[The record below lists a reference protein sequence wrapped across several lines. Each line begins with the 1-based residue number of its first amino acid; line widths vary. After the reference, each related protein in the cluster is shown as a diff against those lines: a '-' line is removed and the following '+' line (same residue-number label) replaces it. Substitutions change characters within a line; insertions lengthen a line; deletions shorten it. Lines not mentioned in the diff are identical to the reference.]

1 MPFAPCL
8 EWGTDSAATSVAFS
22 SASEPMRG
30 LGAPL
35 RTARPTPE
43 RPRSSRV
50 PDWTRPSFASVSM
63 PSAVRMTT
71 SALLPSAISLR
82 SACVAWNST
91 RRPGAADSSTPFMA
105 RVLRTARSLKAAFDG
120 EVDVIGASI
129 DVAEELRL
137 AEGARAVR
145 DAHADVSIAR
155 HAHVE
160 AGIEVVEKL
169 PVAAAAPALVVQLH
183 LRDLLRVGEA
193 APHAEAR
200 VQAPA

>member
-1 MPFAPCL
+1 MPLAPCL
-8 EWGTDSAATSVAFS
+8 EWATESAASSDAFNS
-22 SASEPMRG
+22 WSEAMRG
-30 LGAPL
+30 LGAPW

-43 RPRSSRV
+43 RPRSSRL
-50 PDWTRPSFASVSM
+50 PATSRPSFISVSM

-91 RRPGAADSSTPFMA
+91 RRPGAAASSTPFMA
-105 RVLRTARSLKAAFDG
+105 SVLRTARSLKAAFDG

-145 DAHADVSIAR
+145 DADADVSIAR

-160 AGIEVVEKL
+160 ARVEVVEEL
-169 PVAAAAPALVVQLH
+169 PVAATPPALVVQLH
-183 LRDLLRVGEA
+183 LRDLLGVGEA
-193 APHAEAR
+193 
-200 VQAPA
+200 